1 MEVGYIAERYNQ
13 VMDALQEKSQALESL
28 NASLEAQVQQRTAE
42 LETANQELQRLNRLK
57 DDLLAN
63 TSHELRTPLN
73 GIIGLAEAMLDDD
86 RGGLS
91 DRERSNLDTIAASG
105 HRLANL
111 VNDLLDFSKLQH
123 QTIDLALRPCTLA
136 VVVEQVL
143 QLHYDQAE
151 RKGLALVNAID
162 LALPPVLAD
171 FNRLQQILH
180 NLVSNA
186 LKFTQS
192 GEVIVHARRWQPDA
206 ELLSQSHPV
215 DPQLGDQQLGQPLD
229 QLTGGVMP
237 SSAIGQGALFDRPGL
252 DPAESE
258 QLDREQSFESPSE
271 TADQKWLAIS
281 VSDTGIGI
289 PAAAIERIFESF
301 EQADR
306 STAREYGGTGL
317 GLAIVRQLVELHG
330 GKIWVES
337 RPEVG
342 SIFTLTLPVALEAPA
357 LTYEMPSFRR
367 SPMMLRKPATANSKP
382 APEAPIEPEPITLAP
397 ATVEGDRLLEALSQ
411 RDTEQLL
418 AKASAARAQPNQ
430 RFKILMVD
438 DEPVNLQVLENF
450 LSQEEYE
457 IVTADNGPAAL
468 AVLEQGF
475 QPDVV
480 LVDVMMPKMTG
491 YELTQQLRSR
501 YPAHKLPILMLT
513 AKNQVE
519 DLVQG
524 LDSGANDYLTK
535 PVSKKELL
543 ARLKTHLQLSHINI
557 AYGRFVPH
565 EFLRLLNKQ
574 SILEVELGDQVE
586 RQMSV
591 LFSDIRSFTT
601 ITENLLPA
609 ESFRFIN
616 RYLAHMEPAI
626 QQNGGFIDKF
636 IGDAVMALF
645 PESADDA
652 VASAIEMR
660 RNLEVFNRERQQAG
674 EVPIEIGIGIN
685 TGQMRLGT
693 VGGKNRMDGT
703 AISDAVNLAA
713 RLETLTKRYQS
724 SVLISHH
731 TIAQMEDP
739 TRYHLRF
746 IDRLQV
752 TGKSRPVAVFEAID
766 GDPSPIRDQKLST
779 MAHFE
784 EGTWLYHRQEFKS
797 AAVCF
802 EECLRQF
809 PGDRV
814 AQIYLERSVHAALPT
829 TD

>member
-1 MEVGYIAERYNQ
+1 
-13 VMDALQEKSQALESL
+13 
-28 NASLEAQVQQRTAE
+28 
-42 LETANQELQRLNRLK
+42 
-57 DDLLAN
+57 
-63 TSHELRTPLN
+63 
-73 GIIGLAEAMLDDD
+73 
-86 RGGLS
+86 
-91 DRERSNLDTIAASG
+91 
-105 HRLANL
+105 
-111 VNDLLDFSKLQH
+111 
-123 QTIDLALRPCTLA
+123 
-136 VVVEQVL
+136 
-143 QLHYDQAE
+143 
-151 RKGLALVNAID
+151 
-162 LALPPVLAD
+162 
-171 FNRLQQILH
+171 
-180 NLVSNA
+180 
-186 LKFTQS
+186 
-192 GEVIVHARRWQPDA
+192 
-206 ELLSQSHPV
+206 
-215 DPQLGDQQLGQPLD
+215 
-229 QLTGGVMP
+229 
-237 SSAIGQGALFDRPGL
+237 
-252 DPAESE
+252 
-258 QLDREQSFESPSE
+258 
-271 TADQKWLAIS
+271 
-281 VSDTGIGI
+281 
-289 PAAAIERIFESF
+289 
-301 EQADR
+301 
-306 STAREYGGTGL
+306 
-317 GLAIVRQLVELHG
+317 VELHG